1 MATLRDM
8 TGAKRALQALL
19 LATLPAALTTVETD
33 DGRAIGLEMPSDDA
47 IVTHE
52 LPSFA
57 SFPAIEIIG
66 DASVPEGGEDQ
77 VEQDCLAYTHRLGVF
92 ATVSADD
99 VGLLT
104 ARVELM
110 GQAIVEVLHGAA
122 LDDLEGFETL
132 TTGQADYSPVA
143 RVPNQSAFI
152 KSVAIDVFVAT
163 RRDKD

>member
-1 MATLRDM
+1 MALRDM

-19 LATLPAALTTVETD
+19 LERLPSALIAVETA
-33 DGRAIGLEMPSDDA
+33 DGRGIGLETPADDA
-47 IVTHE
+47 IVLHE
-52 LPSFA
+52 LPAFP

-66 DASVPEGGEDQ
+66 DGSVPEGGEDQ
-77 VEQDCLAYTHRLGVF
+77 VEQDCLAYTHRIGVF
-92 ATVSADD
+92 ATVLADD
-99 VGLLT
+99 VGVLT

-110 GQAIVEVLHGAA
+110 GQAIVETLHGAWLA
-122 LDDLEGFETL
+122 DLEGFETL

-143 RVPNQSAFI
+143 RSAEQSAFI